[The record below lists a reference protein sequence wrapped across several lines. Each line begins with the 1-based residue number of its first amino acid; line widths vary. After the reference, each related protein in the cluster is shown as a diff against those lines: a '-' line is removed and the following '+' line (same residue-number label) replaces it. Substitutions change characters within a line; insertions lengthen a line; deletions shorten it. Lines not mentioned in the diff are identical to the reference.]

1 MMRWRRRSRR
11 CSFLEAAKESLLL
24 VLQSIDEGMT
34 EDFFTV
40 DLLNAYEQ
48 LGTIIGESMEDDLA
62 DEIFKR
68 FCMGK

>member
-1 MMRWRRRSRR
+1 MR
-11 CSFLEAAKESLLL
+11 FALEAAKESLLL